1 MTQLPK
7 PKLSSFNMASLFNL
21 YKDEN
26 GFSFFNILKRLNLN
40 VDNLNDKEV
49 FDEYL
54 FKPGDSYTKVSYK
67 YYGTIELWWLICIV
81 NKINNPFSKINPGF
95 KLYLLKPQYTN
106 LVLDS
111 INGG

>member
-1 MTQLPK
+1 MTLLPK
-7 PKLSSFNMASLFNL
+7 PKLSSYNMASLFNS

-26 GFSFFNILKRLNLN
+26 GFVFFNILKRLNLN
-40 VDNLNDKEV
+40 IDNLSDKEV

-67 YYGTIELWWLICIV
+67 YYGTVELWWLICIV

-106 LVLDS
+106 IVLDS